1 MVISGQIRV
10 NRMSVWVSLGAAI
23 CVFLAIL
30 PMLGWTSANLIDD
43 RLGGRLDYLK
53 KLEVTFLGQDSITI
67 PEIVYFGLLQSYGL
81 IGLVIALAALSYGAI
96 YGLAHWGGLSQM
108 RRSAVLGVMT
118 YLFACTM
125 DGAFVFPPVFPLF
138 LFVTVGGFD
147 RFWTTFCAEIQ

>member
-1 MVISGQIRV
+1 
-10 NRMSVWVSLGAAI
+10 
-23 CVFLAIL
+23 
-30 PMLGWTSANLIDD
+30 MLGWTSANFIDD

-138 LFVTVGGFD
+138 LFVNALIYRRGYRVAQRLVPAAVKPRRPRRHSYGLDAQTLAAS
-147 RFWTTFCAEIQ
+147 TP